1 MLVFIH
7 IDISIWLNNRLGKI
21 YTGVK
26 AGLGKVMF
34 VIRDELEE
42 AFREAI
48 RNKYRGRETGMLSYS
63 VEEAIELWLERET
76 KNKENT
82 R

>member
-1 MLVFIH
+1 
-7 IDISIWLNNRLGKI
+7 
-21 YTGVK
+21 
-26 AGLGKVMF
+26 MF
-34 VIRDELEE
+34 VIRDEIEE

-63 VEEAIELWLERET
+63 VEEAIELWLEREM

>member
-1 MLVFIH
+1 MLVYIH
-7 IDISIWLNNRLGKI
+7 IDISIKLNNRFGNNI
-21 YTGVK
+21 YWSK
-26 AGLGKVMF
+26 CWLGKVMF
-34 VIRDELEE
+34 VIRDEIEE

-63 VEEAIELWLERET
+63 VEEAIELWLEREM

>member
-1 MLVFIH
+1 MLVYIH
-7 IDISIWLNNRLGKI
+7 IDISIWLNNIFGYDI
-21 YTGVK
+21 YWSKG
-26 AGLGKVMF
+26 GLGKVMF
-34 VIRDELEE
+34 VIRDEIEE

-63 VEEAIELWLERET
+63 VEEAIELWLERERQ
-76 KNKENT
+76 NKENT

>member
-1 MLVFIH
+1 MLVYIH
-7 IDISIWLNNRLGKI
+7 IDISIGLNNRFGNII
-21 YTGVK
+21 YWSKG
-26 AGLGKVMF
+26 ALGKVMF
-34 VIRDELEE
+34 VIRDEIEE

-63 VEEAIELWLERET
+63 VEEAIELWLERER

>member
-1 MLVFIH
+1 
-7 IDISIWLNNRLGKI
+7 
-21 YTGVK
+21 
-26 AGLGKVMF
+26 MF

-42 AFREAI
+42 AFREAV

-63 VEEAIELWLERET
+63 IEEAIELWLERER
-76 KNKENT
+76 KKKAKV

>member
-1 MLVFIH
+1 
-7 IDISIWLNNRLGKI
+7 
-21 YTGVK
+21 
-26 AGLGKVMF
+26 MF

-76 KNKENT
+76 KKKENT

>member
-1 MLVFIH
+1 MLVYIH
-7 IDISIWLNNRLGKI
+7 IDISIWLNNGLGNNI
-21 YTGVK
+21 YWSKGW
-26 AGLGKVMF
+26 LGKVMF

-63 VEEAIELWLERET
+63 VEEAIELWLERER